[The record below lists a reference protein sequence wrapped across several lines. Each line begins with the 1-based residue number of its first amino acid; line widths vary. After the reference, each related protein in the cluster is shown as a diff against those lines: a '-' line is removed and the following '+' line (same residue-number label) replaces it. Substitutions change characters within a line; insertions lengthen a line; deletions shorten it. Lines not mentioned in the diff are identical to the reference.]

1 LEKRT
6 VTLLEKMS
14 NVAVIVLAA
23 GVLGF
28 NIYDRFVPRVVPPSQ
43 MTLVRKY
50 MGKPL
55 PLPAAVPQGQRGTVA
70 LFVSKDCHFCS
81 ESMAF
86 YRRLATV
93 TSAPP
98 CSVKMVALGPKERE
112 KREDIE
118 AYLAVHN
125 LSVDAID
132 MVDFPTVNVSGTPTL
147 VVEDGSKLVRGI
159 WVGKLSEIKENE
171 VLDRVK
177 SYCQS

>member
-1 LEKRT
+1 
-6 VTLLEKMS
+6 
-14 NVAVIVLAA
+14 
-23 GVLGF
+23 
-28 NIYDRFVPRVVPPSQ
+28 
-43 MTLVRKY
+43 
-50 MGKPL
+50 
-55 PLPAAVPQGQRGTVA
+55 
-70 LFVSKDCHFCS
+70 
-81 ESMAF
+81 
-86 YRRLATV
+86 
-93 TSAPP
+93 
-98 CSVKMVALGPKERE
+98 MVALGPKERE